1 MDSANRSSVQLTRL
15 LQAWNRGDQD
25 ALQRLS
31 EIVYAELRRLASYN
45 LRGERQGHLL
55 QPSALVN
62 EAFLRLM
69 SGAAV
74 DWQNRAHFY
83 GVAARLMRQILVDF
97 ARARATVKRGQGD
110 LPLALSA
117 VDLAAEAADSVDLLD
132 VDAALQELAQ
142 LHPRQANVV
151 ELRFFAGL
159 ENREVAACLGISD
172 DTVLRDWR
180 MARAWL
186 FARLHA

>member
-69 SGAAV
+69 RGAAV